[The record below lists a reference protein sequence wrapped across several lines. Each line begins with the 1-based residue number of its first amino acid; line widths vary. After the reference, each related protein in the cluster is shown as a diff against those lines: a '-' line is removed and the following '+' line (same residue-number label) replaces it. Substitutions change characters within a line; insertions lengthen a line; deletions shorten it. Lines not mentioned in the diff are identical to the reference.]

1 MTTAISTAGRSPARR
16 RFNMGC
22 DTIHHDEIE
31 LAGDLHKA
39 CQLVFGKQRSR
50 QIAQRSPATL
60 FRRMR
65 YGRAFDSSTKRQ
77 SMILVSDN
85 SPFLH
90 HNKATNRHII
100 RPTARCWSTFVEQVR
115 RVATLPRWADGWCAT
130 AETLDDLG
138 FAIAE
143 SIATLLCW
151 GIESD
156 EGVIF
161 YDPKRKERRIML
173 CPADDE

>member
-1 MTTAISTAGRSPARR
+1 MATATVRTVSRHRR
-16 RFNMGC
+16 KFNMGC
-22 DTIHHDEIE
+22 DTLHQDEIE
-31 LAGDLHKA
+31 LGKNLHTA
-39 CQLVFGKQRSR
+39 CTLLYGVERSR
-50 QIAQRSPATL
+50 RCAAKSPSAL

-65 YGRAFDSSTKRQ
+65 YGRAFMNDAKRP

-85 SPFLH
+85 SPHLH
-90 HNKATNRHII
+90 CNKADDRDILTPTSRHWAAF
-100 RPTARCWSTFVEQVR
+100 REQVR

-130 AETLDDLG
+130 AEVLDDLG

-156 EGVIF
+156 EGVLCYTPNRREPRVVL
-161 YDPKRKERRIML
+161 YDQ
-173 CPADDE
+173 ANA

>member
-1 MTTAISTAGRSPARR
+1 MATAISTAGRSHARR

-22 DTIHHDEIE
+22 DTLHQDEIE
-31 LAGDLHKA
+31 LARDLHKA
-39 CQLVFGKQRSR
+39 CQLVFGGQRSR
-50 QIAQRSPATL
+50 QIAQRSPASL

-65 YGRAFDSSTKRQ
+65 YGRAFMHDASRSA
-77 SMILVSDN
+77 MVLVSDD
-85 SPFLH
+85 SEFLH
-90 HNKATNRHII
+90 CNKATNRHILK
-100 RPTARCWSTFVEQVR
+100 PTSRCWSTFVERVR
-115 RVATLPRWADGWCAT
+115 RVSQLPRWADGWCAT
-130 AETLDDLG
+130 AEVLDELG

-173 CPADDE
+173 CPPADE